1 MVGFEPTAIEKIAF
15 VFKTNAINHSATGP
29 YDFIIVKNQIIIFN
43 ILPLKIIR
51 YYNNFI

>member
-29 YDFIIVKNQIIIFN
+29 YDLIIA
-43 ILPLKIIR
+43 
-51 YYNNFI
+51 NN